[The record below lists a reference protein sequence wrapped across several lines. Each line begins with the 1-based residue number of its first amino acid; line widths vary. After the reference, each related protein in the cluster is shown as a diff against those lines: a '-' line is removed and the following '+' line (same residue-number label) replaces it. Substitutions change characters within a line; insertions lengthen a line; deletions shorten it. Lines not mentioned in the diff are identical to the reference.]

1 MTSPGAS
8 NPTLSLCG
16 TAVRPEGVH
25 VLASMFPGDELAEKL
40 NRALENGN
48 TIVALSMDER
58 QRIVDALERRPSC
71 LVDLRKALDGQV
83 RKHNDR
89 RAQDRRLEQDRA
101 RVERRRAVADDAPA
115 TT

>member
-16 TAVRPEGVH
+16 TAVRADGVH

-40 NRALENGN
+40 NRAIANGN

-58 QRIVDALERRPSC
+58 QRIVDALESRPSC

-83 RKHNDR
+83 KKHNDR

-101 RVERRRAVADDAPA
+101 RIERRRSVADDAPA
-115 TT
+115 RT